1 MVVCDILSADFSVS
15 GFWVINMGILALTK
29 CFSIFQ
35 QLDASL
41 ISIGT
46 GPGTTLSSMSLSF
59 NPIKLVCLVGWVYL
73 CLYLVQN
80 IQFNPLVP
88 KDYRS
93 IACVATLFLGPV
105 FLFLLLITDIVRK
118 FSEGRGSV
126 FEILKEQLQNAS
138 ASMSF
143 LRFSSK
149 DKTTLRLLDSSG
161 RSITDIYGHGKGKQ
175 EDSHT
180 LELTEQIIANALK
193 ERASD
198 ILIDPKDTLI
208 STVRLRVD
216 GVLRTVKQLESVECQ
231 AVVNSIKAVSNMDIA
246 ERRRPQDGAF
256 LAKTS
261 DGTVFFRVA
270 SAGSVSGEKL
280 SIRVLNQNAE
290 MFTLESI
297 GLSDKQ
303 RGIIESMISK
313 PTGMVLMCGPTGSGK
328 TTTLY
333 AMLNRIDL
341 LTRNVITVEDPI
353 EYVLPNASQIE
364 VNPKADITFAKSL
377 RSILRQDPDVICV
390 GEIRDEE
397 TAAIALRASQ
407 TGHLVLGTIH
417 SDSNASALVR
427 LLDLN
432 VTPLLLSSGL
442 DVLISQRLVRRL
454 CNSCKVP
461 ATLSQNQMHDLRKK
475 GINYKNI
482 FQAKGCER
490 CHETGYYG
498 RIAVF
503 DILNLDNELKAD
515 IANNRLSVTQLKK
528 EGDKKGRSNLQKQG
542 LKAVVSGITS
552 LEELK
557 RVIG

>member
-1 MVVCDILSADFSVS
+1 MFLNFSTIRCEPKLD
-15 GFWVINMGILALTK
+15 WCRAK
-29 CFSIFQ
+29 C
-35 QLDASL
+35 
-41 ISIGT
+41 
-46 GPGTTLSSMSLSF
+46 
-59 NPIKLVCLVGWVYL
+59 N
-73 CLYLVQN
+73 LVQRV
-80 IQFNPLVP
+80 QFSSLVP
-88 KDYRS
+88 KNYKS
-93 IACVATLFLGPV
+93 IASVATLFLGPIL
-105 FLFLLLITDIVRK
+105 LFVLLIVNVTRE
-118 FSEGRGSV
+118 SYEGRRSI
-126 FEILKEQLQNAS
+126 FETLKERLQSAS
-138 ASMSF
+138 AGMRS
-143 LRFSSK
+143 LRFASK
-149 DKTTLRLLDSSG
+149 DKTALRLLDSSG
-161 RSITDIYGHGKGKQ
+161 RSITDIYGHGKGRR

-180 LELTEQIIANALK
+180 LELTEQIVADSLE

-198 ILIDPKDTLI
+198 ILIDPKDALI
-208 STVRLRVD
+208 STVRLRID
-216 GVLRTVKQLESVECQ
+216 GVLRMVKQLEPTVCQ
-231 AVVNSIKAVSNMDIA
+231 AVINSIKAVSGMDIA

-256 LAKTS
+256 LAKTG

-270 SAGSVSGEKL
+270 SAGAVSGEKL

-297 GLSDKQ
+297 GLTEKQ
-303 RGIIESMISK
+303 RSIIENMVAK

-333 AMLNRIDL
+333 AMLNKIDL
-341 LTRNVITVEDPI
+341 FTRNVITVEDPI

-442 DVLISQRLVRRL
+442 DILISQRLVRRL
-454 CNSCKVP
+454 CNNCKIP
-461 ATLSQNQMHDLRKK
+461 AKLSQNQIHDFRKK

-482 FQAKGCER
+482 FQAGGCDQ
-490 CHETGYYG
+490 CHETGYRG

-503 DILNLDNELKAD
+503 DILTLNDELKAD

-528 EGDKKGRSNLQKQG
+528 EGNKKGKSNLRKQG
-542 LKAVVSGITS
+542 LKVVVSGITS